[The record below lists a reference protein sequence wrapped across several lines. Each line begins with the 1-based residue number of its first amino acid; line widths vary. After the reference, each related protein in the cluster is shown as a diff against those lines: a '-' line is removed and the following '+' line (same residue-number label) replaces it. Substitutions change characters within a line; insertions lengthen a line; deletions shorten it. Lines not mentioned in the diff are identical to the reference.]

1 MCFSARIPPNTL
13 LGHRIQHVFAPPTL
27 IKLLLKRGRWM
38 IRIGV
43 VKSWSLE
50 YVAFGGA
57 LTRLASFVAQIKM

>member
-1 MCFSARIPPNTL
+1 MCSNALFPPNIL
-13 LGHRIQHVFAPPTL
+13 LGHRIQRVFVPPTL

-38 IRIGV
+38 IPIGV

-57 LTRLASFVAQIKM
+57 LTRLASFVAQTKM